1 MTIIYTVMHAAS
13 VYNMVQEESLRGG
26 GGRLPLLAIERSGSM

>member
-1 MTIIYTVMHAAS
+1 MHAAS
-13 VYNMVQEESLRGG
+13 VYIMVQEELLRRGGG